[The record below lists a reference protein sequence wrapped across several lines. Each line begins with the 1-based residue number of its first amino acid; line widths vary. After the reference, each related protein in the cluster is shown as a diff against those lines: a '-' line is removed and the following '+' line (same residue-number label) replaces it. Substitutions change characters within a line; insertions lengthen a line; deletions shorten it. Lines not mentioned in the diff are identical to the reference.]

1 MTDLFDYKTIF
12 SEFEKYFKAKK
23 DDFCRINA
31 SDTKAS
37 TNTIKE
43 FFHQKFKGYDSYN
56 VYSSRQPYEFL
67 YDVCVM
73 NCNPKEILSAQ
84 DANKVPEILL
94 SVESE
99 LGGSGANYSAG
110 LLKNLSED
118 FFKILHSSSK
128 YRIFIGIN
136 DVQNV
141 QERVK
146 VFQTAYKNT
155 NQVNPILLILIN
167 GVKNKEIKGNQIQ
180 IDSNLKI
187 TGYILKQSGTENL

>member
-67 YDVCVM
+67 YDICVM
-73 NCNPKEILSAQ
+73 NCNPKEILSVQ
-84 DANKVPEILL
+84 DPNKMPEILL
-94 SVESE
+94 
-99 LGGSGANYSAG
+99 
-110 LLKNLSED
+110 
-118 FFKILHSSSK
+118 
-128 YRIFIGIN
+128 
-136 DVQNV
+136 
-141 QERVK
+141 
-146 VFQTAYKNT
+146 
-155 NQVNPILLILIN
+155 
-167 GVKNKEIKGNQIQ
+167 
-180 IDSNLKI
+180 
-187 TGYILKQSGTENL
+187 

>member
-12 SEFEKYFKAKK
+12 SEFEKHFKAKK

-43 FFHQKFKGYDSYN
+43 FFHQKFKGYDRYN

-67 YDVCVM
+67 YDICVM
-73 NCNPKEILSAQ
+73 NCNPKEILSVQ
-84 DANKVPEILL
+84 DANNVPEILL

-99 LGGSGANYSAG
+99 LRGSGANSSSG

-136 DVQNV
+136 DIQNV

-155 NQVNPILLILIN
+155 NQANPILLILIN
-167 GVKNKEIKGNQIQ
+167 GVRNKEIKGNQIQ

-187 TGYILKQSGTENL
+187 TGHILKQSGIEDL